1 MAALKTIKDRGV
13 EHGAF
18 DEDLLPQAHKDLVER
33 SIHGVDIN
41 YHATQLAASNL
52 TLGAPSVNYKAM
64 SVHTLHHGPQPDG
77 TIRLGS
83 LDLLRDAV
91 RGRKPDLFGFAKT
104 ATVVD
109 RGRPSCPGPV
119 EVVLEPNVVL
129 MNPPF
134 TANDKRGRKYD
145 RVDLKR
151 MQGEEQK
158 LRGVIAEAD
167 PEAGALIDFN
177 SVSTFFTPLA
187 DALLKKDAGVLG
199 KILPTTACTST
210 SGLDERRFLAS
221 RFHIDTIV
229 TTHDPKR
236 PNFSENTSI
245 HESLL
250 LCRRKTPEN
259 ARAST
264 LFVSLAHK
272 LDHPSE
278 IGQLADWLA
287 AVHERRP
294 HEWHALFEWPEER
307 MAAGDW
313 SPAQWFDGALA
324 YVAEE
329 IETLPG
335 LTPLGDMALV
345 EPAGQAIRGAFLN
358 PLQNEPRSE
367 YAIMWRHQTG
377 KRTTMR
383 ASVDCVTEPKAG
395 KDAYARS
402 LWPKASRLLVAAK
415 LNPQAVRT
423 ASVLV
428 DEPVLGN
435 TWVPVTPTGDS
446 AQVHADPNEQLRIT
460 KAWCAFLNSTPGAVL
475 FLNRRAKKLT
485 YPAYSLD
492 QLRSL
497 PCPDPAKT
505 RIEHLAAAFDELR
518 DHELLPWAQM
528 DHCPIRA
535 RLDVVVGQ
543 MLGIEP
549 TKLAE
554 WRRKLVQEPTISN
567 KKRVVGDASS
577 PTPRDVASDPME

>member
-1 MAALKTIKDRGV
+1 MAALKTIKDRGL
-13 EHGAF
+13 EHSAF
-18 DEDLLPQAHKDLVER
+18 DADSLSQAHKDLVER

-64 SVHTLHHGPQPDG
+64 SMHTLHHGPQTDG

-91 RGRKPDLFGFAKT
+91 YGRKPDLFGFAKT

-109 RGRPSCPGPV
+109 RGRPSRPRPV
-119 EVVLEPNVVL
+119 EDVLEPDVVL

-158 LRGVIAEAD
+158 LRDMIAKAD

-187 DALLKKDAGVLG
+187 DALLKKDMGVLG

-210 SGLDERRFLAS
+210 SGLEERQFLAS

-236 PNFSENTSI
+236 PNFSESTSI

-250 LCRRKTPEN
+250 LCRRKTREN
-259 ARAST
+259 ARAPT

-287 AVHERRP
+287 AVHGRRP
-294 HEWHALFEWPEER
+294 HQWHALFEWPEER

-313 SPAQWFDGALA
+313 SPAQWFDGTLA

-358 PLQNEPRSE
+358 PLQNEPRPE
-367 YAIMWRHQTG
+367 YPVMWRHQTG

-383 ASVDCVTEPKAG
+383 ASADCVTEPKAG

-402 LWPKASRLLVAAK
+402 LWPKASRLLVALK
-415 LNPQAVRT
+415 LRT
-423 ASVLV
+423 TTVCTPSILI
-428 DEPVLGN
+428 DEPALGN
-435 TWVPVTPTGDS
+435 TWVPVTPSRDLRGT
-446 AQVHADPNEQLRIT
+446 DPSESLNLQ
-460 KAWCAFLNSTPGAVL
+460 KAWCVFLNSTPGAVL
-475 FLNRRAKKLT
+475 FLNRRAKILT

-505 RIEHLAAAFDELR
+505 RIKHLAAAFDELR

-528 DHCPIRA
+528 DHCPIRT
-535 RLDVVVGQ
+535 RLDAVVGQ
-543 MLGIEP
+543 TLGIEP
-549 TKLAE
+549 AKLAE

-577 PTPRDVASDPME
+577 PTPRDVASDPMA

>member
-1 MAALKTIKDRGV
+1 M
-13 EHGAF
+13 
-18 DEDLLPQAHKDLVER
+18 
-33 SIHGVDIN
+33 DIN

-64 SVHTLHHGPQPDG
+64 SVHPLHHGPQADG

-91 RGRKPDLFGFAKT
+91 HGRKPDLFGFAKT

-109 RGRPSCPGPV
+109 RGRPARPARWMTS
-119 EVVLEPNVVL
+119 LEPDIVL

-145 RVDLKR
+145 RGDLKR
-151 MQGEEQK
+151 MQGEEQM
-158 LRGVIAEAD
+158 LRDIIAKVD
-167 PEAGALIDFN
+167 PEAGSLIDFN
-177 SVSTFFTPLA
+177 SVRTFFTPLA
-187 DALLKKDAGVLG
+187 DALLKKDMGVLG
-199 KILPTTACTST
+199 QILPTTACTST

-236 PNFSENTSI
+236 PNFSESTSI

-250 LCRRKTPEN
+250 VCRRKTSEN
-259 ARAST
+259 THAPT

-287 AVHERRP
+287 AVHGRRS
-294 HEWHALFEWPEER
+294 HEWHSLFEWPEER

-329 IETLPG
+329 IETLSG
-335 LTPLGDMALV
+335 LTPLGDIALV
-345 EPAGQAIRGAFLN
+345 EPAGQRIRDAFIN
-358 PLQNEPRSE
+358 PVQNNTMHGYPV
-367 YAIMWRHQTG
+367 MWRHQTG
-377 KRTTMR
+377 ERTTMG
-383 ASVDCVTEPKAG
+383 ASVEFVAEPKAG
-395 KDAYARS
+395 KGAYARS
-402 LWPKASRLLVAAK
+402 LWPKASQLLVAAK

-423 ASVLV
+423 ASVFV
-428 DEPVLGN
+428 DERVLGN
-435 TWVPVTPTGDS
+435 AWVPVTPTGNS
-446 AQVHADPNEQLRIT
+446 AQVHADPNDRLRIT

-505 RIEHLAAAFDELR
+505 KIEHLAAAFDELR

-528 DHCPIRA
+528 DHCPIRT
-535 RLDVVVGQ
+535 RLDAVVGQ
-543 MLGIEP
+543 TLGIEP
-549 TKLAE
+549 AKLAE

-577 PTPRDVASDPME
+577 PTPRDVASDPMA

>member
-1 MAALKTIKDRGV
+1 MAVLKTIKDRGL

-18 DEDLLPQAHKDLVER
+18 DEDLLPRAHKDLVER

-64 SVHTLHHGPQPDG
+64 SVHTLQHGPQADG
-77 TIRLGS
+77 SIRLGS

-91 RGRKPDLFGFAKT
+91 HGRKPDLFGFAKT
-104 ATVVD
+104 ATVD
-109 RGRPSCPGPV
+109 RDRPSSPRPV
-119 EVVLEPNVVL
+119 QEALEPDVVL

-151 MQGEEQK
+151 MQGEEQM
-158 LRGVIAEAD
+158 LRGMIAKAD

-187 DALLKKDAGVLG
+187 DALLKKDTGVLG

-210 SGLDERRFLAS
+210 SGLEERRFLAS

-250 LCRRKTPEN
+250 LCRRKTRQN
-259 ARAST
+259 ARAPT

-278 IGQLADWLA
+278 IGQLANWLA
-287 AVHERRP
+287 AVHGRRS

-329 IETLPG
+329 IETLHG
-335 LTPLGDMALV
+335 LTPLGEMALV
-345 EPAGQAIRGAFLN
+345 EPAGRAIRGAFVN
-358 PLQNEPRSE
+358 PLRNEPRPE
-367 YAIMWRHQTG
+367 YPVMWRHQTG
-377 KRTTMR
+377 KRTTME
-383 ASVDCVTEPKAG
+383 ASADCVTEPKAG

-423 ASVLV
+423 ASILV

-435 TWVPVTPTGDS
+435 AWIPITPTGSSVQVDADS
-446 AQVHADPNEQLRIT
+446 SERSRIT
-460 KAWCAFLNSTPGAVL
+460 RAWCAFLNSTPGAVL

-497 PCPDPAKT
+497 PCPDPQNMRT
-505 RIEHLAAAFDELR
+505 EHLAAAFDKLR
-518 DHELLPWAQM
+518 DRELLSWAQM

-535 RLDVVVGQ
+535 RLDAVVGQ
-543 MLGIEP
+543 TLGIKP
-549 TKLAE
+549 AKLAE
-554 WRRKLVQEPTISN
+554 WRRKIVREPTISN
-567 KKRVVGDASS
+567 KKRVIGEHV
-577 PTPRDVASDPME
+577 